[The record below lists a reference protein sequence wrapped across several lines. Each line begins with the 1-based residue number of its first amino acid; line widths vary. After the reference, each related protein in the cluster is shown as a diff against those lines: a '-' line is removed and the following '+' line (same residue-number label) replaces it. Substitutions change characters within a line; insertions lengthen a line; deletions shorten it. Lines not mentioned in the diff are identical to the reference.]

1 MKLVWNEDWLREVPG
16 AQEVVQLY
24 SQIDL
29 KEVTSVVL
37 PRAGYKGKPLVTVE
51 FDGENE

>member
-24 SQIDL
+24 SERDL
-29 KEVTSVVL
+29 EGRTSVVI
-37 PRAGYKGKPLVTVE
+37 PKGEYNGKPLVTVE
-51 FDGENE
+51 VEGENE